1 MIQNS
6 SINTMA
12 QASAIMLQAVTAI
25 TTAYQEAQEAPK
37 EPEVYNMTSNLFPC
51 VCVAMYETVLSPNN
65 YLEYMNDGDDP
76 YYYTTMDW
84 SDWKTELVKV
94 AQKYIDDNVID
105 CLQDYGLLKIEA
117 DHIWSPKYY
126 NYDQDELCM
135 TITMQQG
142 WQQIMA
148 QKVQEWQDNEAVKK
162 YISTY
167 WRSYSGYVNFMP
179 ETLAEVLTED
189 DEERQLAAYLTLAM
203 LVEGELK
210 PCGEIMDELYYSMT
224 EKFSDYERVNVIDE
238 HYDDECEA
246 EELQQVYANDYE
258 WNQLYWDLAHTIGF
272 KWLHEGP
279 DYLRGKKDSDY
290 EFRPKS
296 DGERLLF
303 WAVENQL
310 TVDDLRRLAAGGG
323 EN

>member
-1 MIQNS
+1 
-6 SINTMA
+6 MA

-25 TTAYQEAQEAPK
+25 TTSHQEAQEAPK

-51 VCVAMYETVLSPNN
+51 VCVAMYETVLSPNF
-65 YLEYMNDGDDP
+65 YLESMNEGDDP
-76 YYYTTMDW
+76 YYYTTLDW
-84 SDWKTELVKV
+84 SDWKTELTKQ
-94 AQKYIDDNVID
+94 AQEYIDANVIGS
-105 CLQDYGLLKIEA
+105 LQDYGLLKIEA

-126 NYDQDELCM
+126 NYHNDELVM

-148 QKVQEWQDNEAVKK
+148 QKVQEWQNNEAVKK

-189 DEERQLAAYLTLAM
+189 DEDRQLAAYLTLAM
-203 LVEGELK
+203 LVEGSLRPYSEVH
-210 PCGEIMDELYYSMT
+210 EWLYDAMSCN
-224 EKFSDYERVNVIDE
+224 FGDYERVNVINE

-246 EELQQVYANDYE
+246 EELQQLYANDDA
-258 WNQLYWDLAHTIGF
+258 WNELYWNLAHTIGF

-310 TVDDLRRLAAGGG
+310 TVAYLRRLAAGEG
-323 EN
+323 ENLNHLYYNS

>member
-1 MIQNS
+1 
-6 SINTMA
+6 MA

-51 VCVAMYETVLSPNN
+51 VCVAMYETVLSPNF

-126 NYDQDELCM
+126 NFHQDELNM
-135 TITMQQG
+135 TISMQQG

-148 QKVQEWQDNEAVKK
+148 QKVAEWQDNEAVKK

-167 WRSYSGYVNFMP
+167 WHSYDGYINFMP

-189 DEERQLAAYLTLAM
+189 DEDRQLAAYLTLAL
-203 LVEGELK
+203 LVQNQLYSAS
-210 PCGEIMDELYYSMT
+210 EIMEDLYYRMDD
-224 EKFSDYERVNVIDE
+224 FSDYQSANVIDE
-238 HYDDECEA
+238 HYDCEA
-246 EELQQVYANDYE
+246 DGWELQKLWNNDTA

-310 TVDDLRRLAAGGG
+310 TVDDLRRLASGGG